1 MSNGPRGNL
10 GRQNAQ
16 KDVTKGVNAPRP
28 KANESSSVMQRLT
41 SQQTQQ
47 LNAHIGKGQQ

>member
-28 KANESSSVMQRLT
+28 KANESSSVMQRLIKAYA
-41 SQQTQQ
+41 Q
-47 LNAHIGKGQQ
+47 